1 MLEWVIPRE
10 FRCPL
15 SRNSTLIFLVLKPL
29 ATAHFLSRAEPRG
42 RRAASRSDGIR
53 RHRVCVCVCARVHA
67 SVPASSWAAGFL
79 HSAPSRFHRGRR
91 LWRVRGHPSRTDA
104 PVAWSLGS
112 SSAAVPFVPRPRR
125 EQELFLRRKLTQRAE
140 ARPLAV
146 PSSPPPPPTPG
157 RVPRDSP
164 VGARRGAAQPS
175 LSLLVLGRAGRGLH
189 LLQSRPALV
198 PSERR
203 FWVTRSTRHGGHSDG
218 CTRPPGDHPSV
229 TWPAGRVRSD
239 PWNFPRRGTP
249 PRTLKP
255 HALVSV
261 CLARRRRRRRCL
273 PPPARSGRR
282 WPQRSGQRPVRQTAS
297 ADAVRAARERMAV
310 RCAHPR
316 PTAPGPRGSRGT
328 ERGSGCTRQA
338 GPPRL
343 TARAGVPRGTVRVP
357 FLCPTSP
364 AAAPTLTS
372 SFCRREIAQPCR
384 CV

>member
-1 MLEWVIPRE
+1 MR
-10 FRCPL
+10 
-15 SRNSTLIFLVLKPL
+15 T
-29 ATAHFLSRAEPRG
+29 
-42 RRAASRSDGIR
+42 
-53 RHRVCVCVCARVHA
+53 CARVCA
-67 SVPASSWAAGFL
+67 SLLLAAGFL
-79 HSAPSRFHRGRR
+79 HSAPSRFHRGQR
-91 LWRVRGHPSRTDA
+91 LWRVRGRPSRTDA

-164 VGARRGAAQPS
+164 VGARRGSAQPS

-249 PRTLKP
+249 PRTPKP
-255 HALVSV
+255 HALVGV

-273 PPPARSGRR
+273 PPCPPAPVGGGLSAAASGL
-282 WPQRSGQRPVRQTAS
+282 SAS

-310 RCAHPR
+310 RCARPR

-343 TARAGVPRGTVRVP
+343 TARAGAPRGTVRVP
-357 FLCPTSP
+357 FLCPASP